1 MLDYGIMS
9 GDDIESLNQIQGSFD
24 WTVTQAKTEETL
36 KLIIEEYKD
45 LGLIDKSK
53 DSAELLDTIWDG
65 SVLSDDELEQVWE
78 EGRNFE
84 ATSW

>member
-1 MLDYGIMS
+1 MS
-9 GDDIESLNQIQGSFD
+9 Q
-24 WTVTQAKTEETL
+24 
-36 KLIIEEYKD
+36 LIIEEYKD